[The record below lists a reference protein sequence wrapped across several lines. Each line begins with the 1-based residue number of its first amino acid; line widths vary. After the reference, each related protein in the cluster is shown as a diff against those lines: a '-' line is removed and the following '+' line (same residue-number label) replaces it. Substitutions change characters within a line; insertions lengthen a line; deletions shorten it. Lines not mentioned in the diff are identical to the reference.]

1 MYVAVKGGEAA
12 ILATHE
18 RVAEARR
25 GDAAV
30 PEISV
35 AQIREQQALACARV
49 MNEGSLY
56 DADLAALALKQ
67 AQGDVIEGAF
77 LMRAYRTT
85 LPRFGSSEPVD
96 TAKMAIRRRVSA
108 TYKDL
113 PGGQVLGPTYDYTH
127 RLFDFAL
134 MDEGAGSARD
144 PLPPACGGEGLG
156 MGGSAARQADP
167 DQRSGFAAP
176 HPNPPH
182 RKRGEGDRR
191 VEPLDPHMP
200 RVPDI
205 LGAEGLMEPETAPEG
220 DPRPFD
226 LTREPVSFPADR
238 DVRLQAMARGD
249 EGFLLG
255 LGYSVQRGFGGNHP
269 FVGEIRVGEVS
280 VEFVPE
286 ELGFAVDLGEITLTE
301 CQMVNQ
307 FAGSKDVPPQFTRG
321 YGLAFGHSERKAMS
335 MSLVDRALKAREFG
349 EAAEYPAQQDEFVLY
364 HSDNV
369 EAAGFVEHLKLPHY
383 VDFQGEL
390 ELIRRIR
397 REREARLAAE
407 PETLPEAA
415 E

>member
-12 ILATHE
+12 ILATHDL
-18 RVAEARR
+18 VAEARR
-25 GDAAV
+25 GDEAV

-35 AQIREQQALACARV
+35 AQIREQQGLACARV

-56 DADLAALALKQ
+56 DMDLAALALKQ
-67 AQGDVIEGAF
+67 AQGDVIEAAF

-96 TAKMAIRRRVSA
+96 TAAMAIRRRVSA

-134 MDEGAGSARD
+134 MDDAESDVVASR
-144 PLPPACGGEGLG
+144 PAI
-156 MGGSAARQADP
+156 A
-167 DQRSGFAAP
+167 
-176 HPNPPH
+176 
-182 RKRGEGDRR
+182 
-191 VEPLDPHMP
+191 PLDATMP

-205 LGAEGLMEPETAPEG
+205 LGAEGLMEPETPPEG

-226 LTREPVSFPADR
+226 LTREPISFPAER

-280 VEFVPE
+280 VELVPE

-307 FAGSKDVPPQFTRG
+307 FQGSKAVAPQFTRG
-321 YGLAFGHSERKAMS
+321 YGLSFGHAERKAMS
-335 MSLVDRALKAREFG
+335 MSLVDRALKCREFG

-390 ELIRRIR
+390 ELIRRIT
-397 REREARLAAE
+397 RERAERLVREDEA
-407 PETLPEAA
+407 LPEAA

>member
-12 ILATHE
+12 ILATHDL
-18 RVAEARR
+18 VAEARR
-25 GDAAV
+25 GDPAV

-67 AQGDVIEGAF
+67 AQGDVIEAAF

-85 LPRFGSSEPVD
+85 LPRFGSSEPLD
-96 TAKMAIRRRVSA
+96 TAAMAIRRRVSA

-134 MDEGAGSARD
+134 MDPEST
-144 PLPPACGGEGLG
+144 
-156 MGGSAARQADP
+156 
-167 DQRSGFAAP
+167 
-176 HPNPPH
+176 
-182 RKRGEGDRR
+182 DRR
-191 VEPLDPHMP
+191 PSSEPGSPDHRLRRDETEKAPLDANMP
-200 RVPDI
+200 RVPDL
-205 LGAEGLMEPETAPEG
+205 LGAEGLMEEEAPPPG
-220 DPRPFD
+220 DPKPFD
-226 LTREPVSFPADR
+226 LTREPISFPAER
-238 DVRLQAMARGD
+238 DVRLQSMARGD

-255 LGYSVQRGFGGNHP
+255 LGYSIQRGFGGTHP
-269 FVGEIRVGEVS
+269 FVGEVRVGEVA

-286 ELGFAVDLGEITLTE
+286 ELGFAVDLGEVTLTE

-307 FAGSKDVPPQFTRG
+307 FQGSKEVPPQFTRG
-321 YGLAFGHSERKAMS
+321 YGLVFGHAERKAMS
-335 MSLVDRALKAREFG
+335 MSLVDRALKARDFG
-349 EAAEYPAQQDEFVLY
+349 ETAEYPAQQDEFVLY

-397 REREARLAAE
+397 KEREERLAHSNEA
-407 PETLPEAA
+407 LPEAA

>member
-12 ILATHE
+12 ILATHDL
-18 RVAEARR
+18 VAEARR

-35 AQIREQQALACARV
+35 AQIREQQGLACARV

-67 AQGDVIEGAF
+67 AQGDVIEAAF

-134 MDEGAGSARD
+134 MDNESVMVGLDPTISGRVAASSATAAGDARVKPEHDGSAK
-144 PLPPACGGEGLG
+144 PVAY
-156 MGGSAARQADP
+156 
-167 DQRSGFAAP
+167 
-176 HPNPPH
+176 
-182 RKRGEGDRR
+182 
-191 VEPLDPHMP
+191 PLDAHMP

-205 LGAEGLMEPETAPEG
+205 LGAEGLMEPEVAPEG

-335 MSLVDRALKAREFG
+335 MSLVDRALKARDFG

>member
-67 AQGDVIEGAF
+67 AQGDVIEAAF

-134 MDEGAGSARD
+134 MDEPRPAPS
-144 PLPPACGGEGLG
+144 PLGGEGWGEGRPNGEGLA
-156 MGGSAARQADP
+156 STATRPSSDP
-167 DQRSGFAAP
+167 AAP
-176 HPNPPH
+176 GHLLP
-182 RKRGEGDRR
+182 RGEKEGQ
-191 VEPLDPHMP
+191 PLDAHMP

-205 LGAEGLMEPETAPEG
+205 LGAEGLMEPEIAPEG

-280 VEFVPE
+280 VAFVPE

>member
-12 ILATHE
+12 ILATHDL
-18 RVAEARR
+18 VAEARR
-25 GDAAV
+25 GDADV

-35 AQIREQQALACARV
+35 AQIREQQGLACARV

-67 AQGDVIEGAF
+67 AQGDVIEAAF

-96 TAKMAIRRRVSA
+96 TAQMAIRRRVSA

-134 MDEGAGSARD
+134 MDEGAPSVTPAHDGSAR
-144 PLPPACGGEGLG
+144 PAT
-156 MGGSAARQADP
+156 S
-167 DQRSGFAAP
+167 S
-176 HPNPPH
+176 
-182 RKRGEGDRR
+182 
-191 VEPLDPHMP
+191 LDAHMP

-205 LGAEGLMEPETAPEG
+205 LGAEGLMEPEIAPEG

-307 FAGSKDVPPQFTRG
+307 FAGSKNVPPQFTRG
-321 YGLAFGHSERKAMS
+321 YGLSFGHSERKAMS
-335 MSLVDRALKAREFG
+335 MSLVDRALKCSEFG

-397 REREARLAAE
+397 REREARLASE

>member
-12 ILATHE
+12 ILATHDL
-18 RVAEARR
+18 VAEARR
-25 GDAAV
+25 GDPAV

-56 DADLAALALKQ
+56 DQDLAALALKQ
-67 AQGDVIEGAF
+67 AQGDVIEAAF

-85 LPRFGSSEPVD
+85 LPRFGSSEPLD
-96 TAKMAIRRRVSA
+96 TAAMAIRRRVSA

-127 RLFDFAL
+127 RLFDFGL
-134 MDEGAGSARD
+134 MDSPAVMAGLDPAISGRDGAGTSVSEDARVKPQHD
-144 PLPPACGGEGLG
+144 DLRA
-156 MGGSAARQADP
+156 
-167 DQRSGFAAP
+167 
-176 HPNPPH
+176 
-182 RKRGEGDRR
+182 
-191 VEPLDPHMP
+191 PLDARMP

-205 LGAEGLMEPETAPEG
+205 LGAEGLMEAEEPPEG

-226 LTREPVSFPADR
+226 LTRDPVSFPADR
-238 DVRLQAMARGD
+238 DVRLQSMARGD

-255 LGYSVQRGFGGNHP
+255 LGYSVQRGFGGTHP
-269 FVGEIRVGEVS
+269 FVGEVRVGEVA

-286 ELGFAVDLGEITLTE
+286 ELGFAVDLGDVTLTE

-307 FAGSKDVPPQFTRG
+307 FQGSKEVPPQFTRG
-321 YGLAFGHSERKAMS
+321 YGLVFGHSERKAMS
-335 MSLVDRALKAREFG
+335 MSLVDRALKARDFG
-349 EAAEYPAQQDEFVLY
+349 EATNYPAQQDEFVLY
-364 HSDNV
+364 HADNV

-397 REREARLAAE
+397 KEREERLAQEQNAM
-407 PETLPEAA
+407 PEAA

>member
-12 ILATHE
+12 ILATHDL
-18 RVAEARR
+18 VAEARR
-25 GDAAV
+25 GDPAV

-56 DADLAALALKQ
+56 DQDLAALALKQ
-67 AQGDVIEGAF
+67 SQGDVIEAAF

-85 LPRFGSSEPVD
+85 LPRFGSSEPLD
-96 TAKMAIRRRVSA
+96 TAAMAIRRRVSA

-134 MDEGAGSARD
+134 MEPQQAPSPLGWGEGMPRDAQNAGSPSVPSSD
-144 PLPPACGGEGLG
+144 PASPGHLLPQGEKER
-156 MGGSAARQADP
+156 A
-167 DQRSGFAAP
+167 
-176 HPNPPH
+176 
-182 RKRGEGDRR
+182 
-191 VEPLDPHMP
+191 PLDATMP

-205 LGAEGLMEPETAPEG
+205 LGAEGLMEAEEPPEG

-226 LTREPVSFPADR
+226 LTRDPVSFPADR
-238 DVRLQAMARGD
+238 DVRLQSMARGD

-255 LGYSVQRGFGGNHP
+255 LGYSVQRGFGGTHP
-269 FVGEIRVGEVS
+269 FVGEVRVGEVA

-286 ELGFAVDLGEITLTE
+286 ELGFAVDLGDVTLTE

-307 FAGSKDVPPQFTRG
+307 FQGSKDVPPQFTRG
-321 YGLAFGHSERKAMS
+321 YGLVFGHSERKAMS
-335 MSLVDRALKAREFG
+335 MSLVDRALKARDFG
-349 EAAEYPAQQDEFVLY
+349 EATNYPAQQDEFVLY
-364 HSDNV
+364 HADNV

-397 REREARLAAE
+397 REREERLAQEQNAM
-407 PETLPEAA
+407 PEAA

>member
-12 ILATHE
+12 ILATHDL
-18 RVAEARR
+18 VAEARR
-25 GDAAV
+25 GDEAV

-35 AQIREQQALACARV
+35 AQIREQQGLACARV

-67 AQGDVIEGAF
+67 SQGDVIEAAF

-96 TAKMAIRRRVSA
+96 TASMAIRRRVSA

-113 PGGQVLGPTYDYTH
+113 PGGQVLGATYDYTH

-134 MDEGAGSARD
+134 MDNGSVMVGLDPTISGHEGASAT
-144 PLPPACGGEGLG
+144 
-156 MGGSAARQADP
+156 
-167 DQRSGFAAP
+167 
-176 HPNPPH
+176 
-182 RKRGEGDRR
+182 GDAR
-191 VEPLDPHMP
+191 VEPEHDGSAQPATCPLDAHMP

-205 LGAEGLMEPETAPEG
+205 LGAEGLMEPEVAPEG

-307 FAGSKDVPPQFTRG
+307 FAGSKDVAPQFTRG
-321 YGLAFGHSERKAMS
+321 YGLSFGHSERKAMS
-335 MSLVDRALKAREFG
+335 MSLVDRALKCREFG
-349 EAAEYPAQQDEFVLY
+349 EAAQYPAQQDEFVLY

-397 REREARLAAE
+397 AEREQRLANE
-407 PETLPEAA
+407 NLTLPEAA